1 MCTHH
6 HKDPSTGW
14 AGLGQARD
22 GVIEG
27 PQGELI
33 AAGSTGLRDPEE
45 PGIDHSPHAFG
56 HYLSGVVAIPSALGK
71 LGRDSG
77 DASHDFVVVHLRARA
92 SRQARFSRL
101 DILFRASDVLAG
113 LYRSA

>member
-1 MCTHH
+1 MCTHY

-33 AAGSTGLRDPEE
+33 AAGSPGLRDPKET
-45 PGIDHSPHAFG
+45 GIDHSPHAFG
-56 HYLSGVVAIPSALGK
+56 HYLSSVVAIPGMLGK
-71 LGRDSG
+71 LRRDSG
-77 DASHDFVVVHLRARA
+77 DASHDFVVVHSRARA
-92 SRQARFSRL
+92 SRQVRFSK
-101 DILFRASDVLAG
+101 
-113 LYRSA
+113 